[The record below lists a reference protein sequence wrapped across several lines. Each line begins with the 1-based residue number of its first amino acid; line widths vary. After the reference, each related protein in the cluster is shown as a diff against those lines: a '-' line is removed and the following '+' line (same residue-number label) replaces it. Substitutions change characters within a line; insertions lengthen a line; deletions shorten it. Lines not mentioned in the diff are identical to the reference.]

1 MKNIPLI
8 FWTFDVYNFDNSIF
22 IIFIQLQN
30 ISYISTKLE
39 ELIFVKSKDVNEWH
53 SLITSLI
60 VVKDEVIKF
69 VNLSILNLH
78 NNKITFLYL

>member
-39 ELIFVKSKDVNEWH
+39 ELKFVKSKDVNEWH

-69 VNLSILNLH
+69 DKSIDF
-78 NNKITFLYL
+78 KFTQ